1 MPKAKQSD
9 REAAKKRREF
19 LKKASALGAMLG
31 ASGIAGLAFAQTK
44 APVAPVAPVAPPQGS
59 GDAKLVALRSLVG
72 EAIEK
77 GDMEGAIKKHQV
89 RAKLTDKQLGVLRSI
104 TNEDL
109 KAIKGLQLKLA
120 KAKTIDPGMINGIAD
135 TAW

>member
-9 REAAKKRREF
+9 REAAKKRRDF

-31 ASGIAGLAFAQTK
+31 TSGLAGLAFAQTK

-59 GDAKLVALRSLVG
+59 GDAKIVALRSLVT
-72 EAIEK
+72 EAIDK
-77 GDMEGAIKKHQV
+77 GDMEAAIKKHQV
-89 RAKLTDKQLGVLRSI
+89 RAKLSDKQLGILRSI

-109 KAIKGLQLKLA
+109 KQIKLLTAKLA
-120 KAKTIDPGMINGIAD
+120 KAKQLDPGMINGVAD

>member
-44 APVAPVAPVAPPQGS
+44 APVAPVAPVAAPGG
-59 GDAKLVALRSLVG
+59 GDAKIVALRSLVT
-72 EAIEK
+72 EAIDK

-104 TNEDL
+104 SNEDL
-109 KAIKGLQLKLA
+109 KAIKALQ
-120 KAKTIDPGMINGIAD
+120 
-135 TAW
+135 

>member
-44 APVAPVAPVAPPQGS
+44 APVAPVAPVAPPGG
-59 GDAKLVALRSLVG
+59 GDAKIVALRTLVT
-72 EAIEK
+72 EAIDK
-77 GDMEGAIKKHQV
+77 GDMEGAIKKHQA

-109 KAIKGLQLKLA
+109 KAIKALQLKLA
-120 KAKTIDPGMINGIAD
+120 KAKQIDPGLINGVAD